1 MSDLIRL
8 ALALAEQG
16 AVRRSRQA
24 AARMVC
30 VAAVALLAA
39 GCAIA
44 AVACGLAALW
54 IYAVPQVGA
63 AGAPLVVAGVLV
75 VMCLAVLAL
84 MRYGLKPRQAP
95 PPAGAAPAVLLAETT
110 RLLKE
115 HKGSVLV
122 AAVLA
127 GLVAGMS
134 EK

>member
-1 MSDLIRL
+1 MSDLIKL
-8 ALALAEQG
+8 ALVLAEQG
-16 AVRRSRQA
+16 AVRHSRQA
-24 AARMVC
+24 AGRMAC
-30 VAAVALLAA
+30 VAAVALVAA
-39 GCAIA
+39 GCAVA
-44 AVACGLAALW
+44 AVACVLAALW

-63 AGAPLVVAGVLV
+63 AGAALIVAGVLV
-75 VMCLAVLAL
+75 VMCLAMFAL

-95 PPAGAAPAVLLAETT
+95 PPAGVAPAVLLAETT

-115 HKGSVLV
+115 HKGAVLM